1 MVRPAD
7 ENGRDHRWNG
17 GGRGGIVL
25 GPAEEFTDVEA
36 DDTSGDVVDSIALS
50 RDSALWPDGVV
61 PYEIAS
67 DLPNTNT
74 NRVHDAIDHWE
85 ANTPIEFVQHTNQ
98 NDFIEF
104 VPANGC
110 SSFVGRRGGRQP
122 INLAGG
128 CGTGSTIHEI
138 AHAVGI
144 WHEQSRS
151 DRDVFI
157 DVKFDNIE
165 EGKAGNF
172 RKHEGANDIGRY
184 DHGSI
189 MHYPPYGFSK
199 NRDKTIEAPEPI
211 GQRRGLS
218 EGDLDA
224 AFRLYGP
231 SDAGT
236 VGGVTDDRQGIS
248 FDSDVSPDPVVLA
261 GVQTFNGDDPVG
273 VRMRD
278 LGDGNAEVFVE
289 EEESANSET
298 SHAEERVGFFA
309 TDEGTIVDENASP
322 VGEAGVVAT
331 GQAGASEW
339 HTVRL
344 DGTYSDP
351 VVSIRLLSYNGND
364 PSHLRVRNVG
374 SNSFKFRIE
383 EWGYLNQ
390 AHTDEDV
397 GYVVLEEGTHRLR
410 DGTELDVGTIDTDHD
425 WTTVRSGVASE
436 PVVLSQCQTVNGGD
450 AVVTRHRN
458 VGGREFDVRLQE
470 EEAENGQHRTETV
483 GYLAISRPDTFEFG
497 VALDDVTDEW
507 SRLDYEADF
516 HELPATVASIQTF
529 DGTDP
534 ASVRMKNPTSSGVEI
549 QIEEEISGARPAN
562 EDCIPLDPQNV
573 GVERFGND
581 DWRVVDGNS
590 ILLAFDNSQNAEK
603 ALETIRSYGFT
614 QQCFVGRPD
623 PGMSYWLAESPSSNG
638 GDRETVHVDEQV
650 AYVATPE
657 GLVYYAS
664 GKQLGEA
671 GVVTRNQASGSQ
683 WHAITLDETYS
694 DPVVFAQLM
703 SKNGRNP
710 AHTRVRNVGSNSF
723 EFQIE
728 EWDYLNQAHM
738 DEDIGYVVLESG
750 LYPLPNGRLLEVG
763 TTRTNHSWT
772 SVSLNS
778 QLGTGEDAVIVSRC
792 QTHNGG
798 NAVVTRY
805 RNVSAGG
812 FDVRLQEEEGS
823 NGLHRTE
830 TIGYL
835 AAVRDAR
842 T

>member
-1 MVRPAD
+1 M
-7 ENGRDHRWNG
+7 EWRWS
-17 GGRGGIVL
+17 RGNIVL

-224 AFRLYGP
+224 VFRLYGP

-236 VGGVTDDRQGIS
+236 VGGVTDDWQGIS

-516 HELPATVASIQTF
+516 HKLPATVASIQTF

-534 ASVRMKNPTSSGVEI
+534 ASVRM
-549 QIEEEISGARPAN
+549 
-562 EDCIPLDPQNV
+562 
-573 GVERFGND
+573 
-581 DWRVVDGNS
+581 
-590 ILLAFDNSQNAEK
+590 EK
-603 ALETIRSYGFT
+603 
-614 QQCFVGRPD
+614 
-623 PGMSYWLAESPSSNG
+623 
-638 GDRETVHVDEQV
+638 
-650 AYVATPE
+650 
-657 GLVYYAS
+657 
-664 GKQLGEA
+664 
-671 GVVTRNQASGSQ
+671 
-683 WHAITLDETYS
+683 S
-694 DPVVFAQLM
+694 DV
-703 SKNGRNP
+703 
-710 AHTRVRNVGSNSF
+710 
-723 EFQIE
+723 
-728 EWDYLNQAHM
+728 
-738 DEDIGYVVLESG
+738 
-750 LYPLPNGRLLEVG
+750 
-763 TTRTNHSWT
+763 
-772 SVSLNS
+772 
-778 QLGTGEDAVIVSRC
+778 
-792 QTHNGG
+792 
-798 NAVVTRY
+798 
-805 RNVSAGG
+805 
-812 FDVRLQEEEGS
+812 
-823 NGLHRTE
+823 
-830 TIGYL
+830 
-835 AAVRDAR
+835 
-842 T
+842 

>member
-1 MVRPAD
+1 M
-7 ENGRDHRWNG
+7 EWRWS
-17 GGRGGIVL
+17 RGNIVL

-184 DHGSI
+184 DYGSI

-309 TDEGTIVDENASP
+309 TDKGTIVDENASP

-331 GQAGASEW
+331 GQAGASKW

-623 PGMSYWLAESPSSNG
+623 PGMSYWLTESPSSNG
-638 GDRETVHVDEQV
+638 GDRETVHVEEQV

-657 GLVYYAS
+657 GPVYYTS

-671 GVVTRNQASGSQ
+671 GVVAQNQASGSQ
-683 WHAITLDETYS
+683 WHTITLDETYS

-703 SKNGRNP
+703 SKNGGNP

-728 EWDYLNQAHM
+728 EWDYLNQAHT

-798 NAVVTRY
+798 NAVVTRH